1 MLRCLSD
8 PSAVSPARLAG
19 RVRRLAPATL
29 VPLLLLAACT
39 SPTIRNDPPSVGN
52 YEVSI
57 RVDPPSLQYGQ
68 KATINYAFT
77 DKSTGKQV
85 TNLPLMYNST
95 VHTVLVNHD
104 MSYFRTGQAAGPVGG
119 AYPVNLHFNDPD
131 SYRLYAEFT
140 TGYTPTQRLVYT
152 HTVQFGLNAPSLEEP
167 APLVESPS
175 PPQNTF
181 YGVTVAL
188 DTGGPIKAGDS
199 TTLHYTLTTAETGR
213 PIRDLDP
220 YNSAAGHVYIL
231 SADGEEY
238 EHLVAGESIA
248 GLGNAQYEPTSGG
261 GTGSTSG
268 NPVAPGQPNA
278 TALPGEATPTAGV
291 TPAAGATPAA
301 RPPLGP
307 DLTFEHK
314 FEKPGLYK
322 AWLQFLYHGQVVTAD
337 YVIRVQ

>member
-1 MLRCLSD
+1 MLSCLSD

-19 RVRRLAPATL
+19 RARRLAPATL

-68 KATINYAFT
+68 KATINYTFT
-77 DKSTGKQV
+77 DKTTGKQV
-85 TNLPLMYNST
+85 TNLPLVQNAT

-104 MSYFRTGQAAGPVGG
+104 MTYFRTGQAAAPVGG

-140 TGYTPTQRLVYT
+140 TGYTPTQVLVYT

-167 APLVESPS
+167 APLVESPA
-175 PPQNTF
+175 PRQNTF
-181 YGVTVAL
+181 YGVTVGL
-188 DTGGPIKAGDS
+188 DTGGPIKAGES
-199 TTLHYTLTTAETGR
+199 TTLHYTLTTAETGQ
-213 PIRDLDP
+213 PVRDLDP

-261 GTGSTSG
+261 MTGSTSG

-278 TALPGEATPTAGV
+278 TALPGEATPTTGA
-291 TPAAGATPAA
+291 TPAAGATPAP

-322 AWLQFLYHGQVVTAD
+322 AWLQFLWHGQVITAD

>member
-77 DKSTGKQV
+77 DKTTGKQV

-322 AWLQFLYHGQVVTAD
+322 AWLQFLYHGQVDTAD